1 MLSKGLS
8 KAQTLE
14 YVSTKV
20 SLFRVPELMYFTIAN
35 YRKAPLDTIKKIQAT
50 FKDQN
55 VAVRSS
61 ASDEDG
67 DSSAA
72 AGEYDSVLDVKS
84 NDSENL
90 SQAIQTVISSIES
103 KRDCSPN
110 DEFIVQEMV
119 ENSNMSGVIFTHDL
133 NTGAPYYVI
142 NYDDTSG
149 LTNTVTSGD
158 NEYSNRTLYVY
169 RGSSNSLRSNRFYDL
184 LNATLELE
192 KILDSNLLDI
202 EFALDSNFK
211 PCLLQVR
218 AITTHKKWDKTV
230 LKEIDKTL
238 LGIQSF
244 VQSRFRPLFGVYGD
258 TTVLGQMPDWN
269 PVEMIGRAP
278 RALAFSMYQAL
289 ITDNAWRVAREKMG
303 YSVPAGQPLMVSLA
317 GQPFI
322 DTRLSFHSFL
332 PKSLSP
338 KIGKKLVNIWLNH
351 LKDKPTLH
359 DKVEFEVAIT
369 TFSFD
374 IDDRIER
381 LIGPELNAS
390 EKSDFK
396 SALLQQTRL
405 LLLGDGEYGLKDA
418 LGKVEEL
425 TIKQLKYKQISFD
438 NNLSIIF
445 NMIDEC
451 IHYGTIP
458 FSILARHG
466 FIARTILLSLVQR
479 KILSNDDADLIQSS
493 VRTVASE
500 FVDDSQELKEGT
512 LSESKFFSKYG
523 HLRPGTYDILSPRYD
538 QMGDAMAEGSF
549 NEIKSSSR
557 VFELSSKQTEEIN
570 HLLIQ
575 EGFHDL
581 DAEGLLEY
589 VRAATVGR
597 EYGKFVF
604 SRSLSNILELVAAY
618 GEYHGL
624 NRDQMSHIAVTDLL
638 GIAQKSNSA
647 NIPDYLRAI
656 SKSNAKLHSLSSA
669 LRLPQL
675 LFDEAGVFVVP
686 FQVSTPNFIT
696 QKNITAPILLLSSRI
711 DFDVS
716 LLRDKIILIES
727 ADPGFDWIF
736 AQNIGGLVTKYGG
749 ANSHMAI
756 RCAEFGIPA
765 AIGCGEQRFD
775 TIQKSNRILLDCA
788 SGLIDSLN

>member
-14 YVSTKV
+14 YVNAKV
-20 SLFRVPELMYFTIAN
+20 SLFRVPELLYFTIAN
-35 YRKAPLDTIKKIQAT
+35 YRKAPLGTIKKIQAT
-50 FKDQN
+50 FN
-55 VAVRSS
+55 GRIVAVRSS

-67 DSSAA
+67 SSSAA
-72 AGEYDSVLDVKS
+72 AGEYDSVLNVKS

-90 SQAIQTVISSIES
+90 SQAIQTVISSIEI

-169 RGSSNSLRSNRFYDL
+169 RGSSSSLRSNRFYDL

-192 KILDSNLLDI
+192 KILDSDLLDI
-202 EFALDSNFK
+202 EFALDNNLK

-218 AITTHKKWDKTV
+218 AITTHKIWDNTV
-230 LKEIDKTL
+230 SKEIDKTL

-244 VQSRFRPLFGVYGD
+244 VQSRFKPLFGVYGD

-303 YSVPAGQPLMVSLA
+303 YSVPTGQPLMVSLA

-322 DTRLSFHSFL
+322 DTRFSFHSFL

-338 KIGKKLVNIWLNH
+338 KIGEKLVNIWVNH
-351 LKDKPTLH
+351 LKNEPTLH

-381 LIGPELNAS
+381 LIGPELTTS
-390 EKSDFK
+390 EKADFK
-396 SALLQQTRL
+396 SALLKQTRS
-405 LLLGDGEYGLKDA
+405 LLLGDGEYSLKDA
-418 LGKVEEL
+418 LDKVEEL
-425 TIKQLKYKQISFD
+425 TIKQLRYKQISFD

-451 IHYGTIP
+451 IHFGTIP

-466 FIARTILLSLVQR
+466 FIAKTILLSLVQR
-479 KILSNDDADLIQSS
+479 RILSTDDADFIQSS

-500 FVDDSQELKEGT
+500 FVDDSQELKQGS
-512 LSESKFFSKYG
+512 LSKSKFLSKYG

-538 QMGDAMAEGSF
+538 QMEDAMGVGGV
-549 NEIKSSSR
+549 NEVKSSSK
-557 VFELSSKQTEEIN
+557 VFELSSKQEEEIN
-570 HLLIQ
+570 HLLTQ

-581 DAEGLLEY
+581 DAEGLMEY

-597 EYGKFVF
+597 EYSKFVF
-604 SRSLSNILELVAAY
+604 SRSLSDILELLAAY
-618 GEYHGL
+618 GEHHGL

-638 GIAQKSNSA
+638 GLAQKSNSTK
-647 NIPDYLRAI
+647 IPDYLHAI

-669 LRLPQL
+669 IRLPQL

-696 QKNITAPILLLSSRI
+696 QKNITAPALLLSTRI

-736 AQNIGGLVTKYGG
+736 AQNIGGLITKYGG

-765 AIGCGEQRFD
+765 AIGCGEQRFE